1 MNARFIASVVIGILL
16 SFISVALFTMWESM
30 FQLSRIFRSSFL
42 RGIAM
47 LLGTNF
53 SFDIIT
59 FLIRGNWDIIQFL
72 APALLAWIFVGYITG
87 TIVKGPRNGFISGIL
102 VWVIVILLW
111 ILISVVA
118 GEDLMALFQGNQLI
132 RTLGGIL
139 SSFLAVAVGSISGG
153 FISGP
158 EEAFY

>member
-1 MNARFIASVVIGILL
+1 
-16 SFISVALFTMWESM
+16 
-30 FQLSRIFRSSFL
+30 
-42 RGIAM
+42 M

-53 SFDIIT
+53 SFDIIS
-59 FLIRGNWDIIQFL
+59 FLIRGNWNIVQFL
-72 APALLAWIFVGYITG
+72 APAFLAWIFVGYITG
-87 TIVKGPRNGFISGIL
+87 TIVKGPKNGFISGIL
-102 VWVIVILLW
+102 VWVIVMLLW

-139 SSFLAVAVGSISGG
+139 SSFLAVTAGSISGG

-158 EEAFY
+158 EEEFY